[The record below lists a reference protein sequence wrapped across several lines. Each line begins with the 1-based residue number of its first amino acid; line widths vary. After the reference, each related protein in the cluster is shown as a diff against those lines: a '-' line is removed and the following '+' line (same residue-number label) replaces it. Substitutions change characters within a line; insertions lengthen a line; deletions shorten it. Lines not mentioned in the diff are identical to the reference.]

1 MTNPRPIFYDLVT
14 ADGRSLSPWCW
25 QAKMAVAH
33 KGLDVEFRPRG
44 FTQKDEVISAGGKT
58 YPCMIEADGTVSDDS
73 KIITDRLEDMIPE
86 PTLFPGGMASRTTY
100 DFIHFYTQTV
110 ITPTI
115 AKMVMADIPA
125 HLTEADQAYFIESRE
140 ARFGKTLAEVC
151 ANRDQGK
158 ETLKTQL
165 EPFRKAMAKTGW
177 ISGDAPAMADYALF
191 GILQWARVCS
201 TFKIIDD
208 DDVIASWMDKMLDL
222 HGGLGRA
229 TAAAS

>member
-1 MTNPRPIFYDLVT
+1 MTEQRPIFYDLIT

-33 KGLDVEFRPRG
+33 KGLDVEYRALG
-44 FTQKDEVISAGGKT
+44 FTEKDQVIAAGGKS
-58 YPCMIEADGTVSDDS
+58 YPCMVEADGAVSDDS

-86 PTLFPGGMASRTTY
+86 PSLFPGGMASRTAY

-110 ITPTI
+110 ITPSV
-115 AKMVMADIPA
+115 AKMVMADIPNV
-125 HLTEADQAYFIESRE
+125 LNDADKAYFVESRE
-140 ARFGKTLAEVC
+140 ARFGKPLAEVS
-151 ANRDQGK
+151 ANREEVK

-201 TFKIIDD
+201 TFKVIDD
-208 DDVIASWMDKMLDL
+208 DDMIASWMEKMLDL
-222 HGGLGRA
+222 HDGFGRK